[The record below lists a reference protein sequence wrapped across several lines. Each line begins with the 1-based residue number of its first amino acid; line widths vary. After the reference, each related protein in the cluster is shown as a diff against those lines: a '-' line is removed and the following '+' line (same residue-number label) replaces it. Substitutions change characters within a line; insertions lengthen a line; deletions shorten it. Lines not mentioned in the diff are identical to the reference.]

1 MNRLA
6 SSSSHGGSS
15 PSIASR
21 QYGRFFLPQGRKNFS
36 SEHISLFSF
45 SSSSSFRLHPFS
57 FSLRWTW
64 GVLLREEGC
73 VCLLQGKKGVR
84 CCSVRVYALFPNP
97 FWLRECGIRQVSL
110 FGRLLAPN
118 FCLKKMNTKQFKAQP
133 KISYSEK
140 KGWIPPSPDAHP
152 YLAFPY
158 YYNVREYVWSFKR
171 PRLEGLAA
179 QKVRGGGP
187 TPLSGCTK
195 LLGEYKYLGSDL
207 KTYN

>member
-1 MNRLA
+1 MSA
-6 SSSSHGGSS
+6 
-15 PSIASR
+15 
-21 QYGRFFLPQGRKNFS
+21 FLPQGRENFS

-118 FCLKKMNTKQFKAQP
+118 FCLKKMNTKQFNAHQKYP
-133 KISYSEK
+133 TVK
-140 KGWIPPSPDAHP
+140 KRGEFRPHLMLTHIWRFPSTTVCPTCVNMSDHSS
-152 YLAFPY
+152 
-158 YYNVREYVWSFKR
+158 VQ
-171 PRLEGLAA
+171 GL
-179 QKVRGGGP
+179 KDWLLKRGGGSD
-187 TPLSGCTK
+187 TPFGVNETF
-195 LLGEYKYLGSDL
+195 GRI
-207 KTYN
+207 